1 MIRHIVAFSAKD
13 PAEIG
18 MIQEALK
25 RLGEI
30 PGVRDF
36 HVAPNAKRDSL
47 STEMD
52 VVLEA
57 TFDTWADLEAYK
69 AHPIYQDTIAV
80 VRPRREQR
88 MVLDYEI

>member
-18 MIQEALK
+18 TIQEALK

-36 HVAPNAKRDSL
+36 RVAPNAKRDSL

-69 AHPIYQDTIAV
+69 AHPTYQDTIAV

-88 MVLDYEI
+88 MVLDYEL

>member
-13 PAEIG
+13 PGDIETIAT
-18 MIQEALK
+18 ALR

-36 HVAPNAKRDSL
+36 RVARNGKRDAL
-47 STEMD
+47 SSEMD

-57 TFDTWADLEAYK
+57 TFDTWADLETYK
-69 AHPIYQDTIAV
+69 AHPTYAETTEI
-80 VRPRREQR
+80 VRPLREAR
-88 MVLDYEI
+88 TVLDYEI

>member
-1 MIRHIVAFSAKD
+1 MIRHIVAFSARD
-13 PAEIG
+13 PNEIE
-18 MIQEALK
+18 MIRDALR

-36 HVAPNAKRDSL
+36 RVAPNAKCDAL

-57 TFDTWADLEAYK
+57 TFDSWADLEAYK
-69 AHPIYQDTIAV
+69 AHPTYQETIDV

-88 MVLDYEI
+88 MVLDYEL

>member
-13 PAEIG
+13 PAEIET
-18 MIQEALK
+18 IATALR

-36 HVAPNAKRDSL
+36 RVARNAKRDAL
-47 STEMD
+47 SQDMD

-57 TFDTWADLEAYK
+57 TFDCWADLERYK
-69 AHPIYQDTIAV
+69 AHPTYAATTEV
-80 VRPRREQR
+80 VRPMREQR
-88 MVLDYEI
+88 TVLDYEI